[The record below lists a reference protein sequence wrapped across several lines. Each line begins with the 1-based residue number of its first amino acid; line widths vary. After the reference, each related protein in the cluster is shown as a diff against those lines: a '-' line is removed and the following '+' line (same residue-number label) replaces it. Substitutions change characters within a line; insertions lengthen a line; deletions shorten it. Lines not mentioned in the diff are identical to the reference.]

1 MKETDLETEI
11 EIEREAETDL
21 MIEIEIEIDLMIEIE
36 IEIAIGIVIEIAIMI
51 AINVKIPSRPIQKL
65 DKFTMEK
72 FKTSLALDAL
82 WPLKAL
88 DVKSRVWFIFPNLDE
103 RAE

>member
-11 EIEREAETDL
+11 EIEKEVETGHV
-21 MIEIEIEIDLMIEIE
+21 
-36 IEIAIGIVIEIAIMI
+36 IEIAIEIAIVTEIAIMI
-51 AINVKIPSRPIQKL
+51 AINVKLQSRPIQKL

-72 FKTSLALDAL
+72 SKTSLVLDAL

-88 DVKSRVWFIFPNLDE
+88 DVKSKVWCIFPNLDE
-103 RAE
+103 RVE

>member
-21 MIEIEIEIDLMIEIE
+21 MKEIETE
-36 IEIAIGIVIEIAIMI
+36 IEIAIEIAIVI

-65 DKFTMEK
+65 DIFTMEK
-72 FKTSLALDAL
+72 FKTSQVLDVL
-82 WPLKAL
+82 WLLKVS

-103 RAE
+103 RVE

>member
-21 MIEIEIEIDLMIEIE
+21 MKEIETE
-36 IEIAIGIVIEIAIMI
+36 IEIAIEIAIVIVIEIAIV
-51 AINVKIPSRPIQKL
+51 INVKLPSRPIQKL
-65 DKFTMEK
+65 DIFTMEK

-88 DVKSRVWFIFPNLDE
+88 DVKSRVRFIFPNLDE
-103 RAE
+103 RVE